1 MYFCVKPSISGH
13 FSQVVWKNTK
23 QAGFGVAKT
32 ADGHSIYVVGQYK
45 PAGNY
50 VGQWGAQVPKPLNGK
65 IEVPTAAELRKY
77 IYLPYLIILS
87 RTVL

>member
-1 MYFCVKPSISGH
+1 M
-13 FSQVVWKNTK
+13 
-23 QAGFGVAKT
+23 AKT

-77 IYLPYLIILS
+77 IYLPYLIIFS
-87 RTVL
+87 RTVFYTCNFSSFQSPAHLQVTSKKLSL